1 MNDDPGRRAPDLAG
15 AGEPSAKRIIVD
27 GTRVAMAA
35 LRANWARTLLAILGV
50 GVGAGVVVTVAAI
63 ITGIRTEVLNTFE
76 ASGPDNFTVM
86 PFDFSDARIA
96 FDGSG
101 RPPWWDRPE
110 ISDREIRRMQS
121 LPAVAELNAFFEF
134 GASIRFE
141 SDWVSNLSWRGVS
154 STWTISQPGDFVS
167 GRNFTP
173 TEVNQARAVMVIS
186 NDVAKAVF
194 GEIDPVGRRVRV
206 NAGRRAA
213 NELFTVVGVYEPL
226 DNVFGEVS
234 ENFAVVPFTAADK
247 RLKARDRWT
256 FMMVDIVPREEVGSQ
271 EAENQIIAALR
282 SMRELGPGEDNDFAI
297 VRAEQIVEIFNQ
309 LTGMFFIVIVGLS
322 SVGMLVGGIGVI
334 GIMLISVTERTREIG
349 IRKAIGATRQEIKWQ
364 FLIESSMLTAAGAV
378 TGLLV
383 GWGASETL
391 AAISPLPARIPIWSV
406 AAAVVLAILTG
417 ILFGMLPA
425 LRASRLDPV
434 EALRFE

>member
-1 MNDDPGRRAPDLAG
+1 MSKPAGRQSMDLDAG
-15 AGEPSAKRIIVD
+15 QPSAKRIIAD
-27 GTRVAMAA
+27 GSRVALGA
-35 LRANWARTLLAILGV
+35 LRGNWARTLLAILGV
-50 GVGAGVVVTVAAI
+50 GVGAGVVVTVAAM
-63 ITGIRTEVLNTFE
+63 ITGIRTEVMNLFE
-76 ASGPDNFTVM
+76 ASDPDSFTVM
-86 PFDFSDARIA
+86 PFDFSGARIA

-121 LPAVAELNAFFEF
+121 LPGVAELIAFFEF
-134 GASIRFE
+134 GAAIRFE
-141 SDWVSNLSWRGVS
+141 STWVTNLSWRGVS
-154 STWTISQPGDFVS
+154 STWATSQPGDFVS

-173 TEVNQARAVMVIS
+173 TEVNQARAVVVIS
-186 NDVAKAVF
+186 NEVAKAVF
-194 GEIDPVGRRVRV
+194 GEIDPVGKRVRV

-213 NELFTVVGVYEPL
+213 NELFTVIGVYEPL

-256 FMMVDIVPREEVGSQ
+256 FMMVDIVPRDGFTSQ
-271 EAENQIIAALR
+271 EAEDQVISALR
-282 SMRELGPGEDNDFAI
+282 SMRGLGPGEENNFAI
-297 VRAEQIVEIFNQ
+297 IRAEQIVEIFNN

-364 FLIESSMLTAAGAV
+364 FLIEASMLTGLGAIA
-378 TGLLV
+378 GLLV
-383 GWGASETL
+383 GWGASEIL
-391 AAISPLPARIPIWSV
+391 AAISPIPARIPLWSV
-406 AAAVVLAILTG
+406 AAAIVLATLTG

-434 EALRFE
+434 EALRYE

>member
-1 MNDDPGRRAPDLAG
+1 MTGDSGRGVSDLMAAG
-15 AGEPSAKRIIVD
+15 QPSAKRVVLD

-63 ITGIRTEVLNTFE
+63 ITGIRTEVMELFD

-96 FDGSG
+96 FQGSG

-121 LPAVAELNAFFEF
+121 LPGVAELSAGFEF

-154 STWTISQPGDFVS
+154 SAWTSSLPGDFVS

-173 TEVNQARAVMVIS
+173 TEVNQSRAVVIIS
-186 NDVAKAVF
+186 NEVAKAVF

-213 NELFTVVGVYEPL
+213 NELFTVIGVYEPL
-226 DNVFGEVS
+226 DNVFGEVT
-234 ENFAVVPFTAADK
+234 ENLAVVPFTAADK

-256 FMMVDIVPREEVGSQ
+256 FMAVDIVTREGFTSE
-271 EAENQIIAALR
+271 EAEDQVISALR
-282 SMRELGPGEDNDFAI
+282 SIRQLGPGEDNNFAI
-297 VRAEQIVEIFNQ
+297 IRAEQVVEIFNQ

-364 FLIESSMLTAAGAV
+364 FLIEASMLTAAGAV

-391 AAISPLPARIPIWSV
+391 AAISPLPARIPLWSV
-406 AAAVVLAILTG
+406 AAAIVLATLTG

-434 EALRFE
+434 EALRYE